1 MAFNFGLDAL
11 PRGRSQFT
19 FSFPRQSTPDRHDD
33 LMMDSLFDFTQ
44 TTAAAALSAASLEQ
58 LLNIP
63 VPFIDMTSEATQN
76 LILNNHNNNTTTTP
90 EPAVVFNSYHAI
102 RHHHRHNVLYTT
114 FDELIDNNNS
124 NNNRTN
130 RNNNDSNKKFD
141 TRQEYYYPGLEPS
154 SPYEQQLENPDDDLA
169 LFDGGIQLLDFG
181 VENDVP
187 FDVEEY
193 QKLSM
198 FVAAPTNPKPEYTA
212 IPSEVPLFPGSKQ
225 GEPVESAVVG
235 MDVDAS
241 SDDDGDDECDGESG
255 CDSDSDNETEAVA
268 VPAPVAARTIFTSIK
283 LPPTPTPSHSH
294 PSSSSSSSPLPPS
307 AAFQPPK
314 LPRSRA
320 KKGEKR
326 VHACPECLREFTRAC
341 NLQSHILTHSNL
353 KPHACSECDK
363 TFARVYDMQRHKRIH
378 SNKLEDKPYDCP
390 DCSTRFKRTEP
401 RNRHR
406 QFVHG
411 WAGKQE

>member
-1 MAFNFGLDAL
+1 MTFNFGLDA
-11 PRGRSQFT
+11 PSRVRSQFT

-58 LLNIP
+58 LLNTP

-76 LILNNHNNNTTTTP
+76 LILNNHNNNTTITP
-90 EPAVVFNSYHAI
+90 EPAVVFNSSHAF
-102 RHHHRHNVLYTT
+102 RHHHRHNVLYTS
-114 FDELIDNNNS
+114 FDELIDNNS

-130 RNNNDSNKKFD
+130 RNNDDSNKKFD

-154 SPYEQQLENPDDDLA
+154 SPYEQQLENPGDDLA

-198 FVAAPTNPKPEYTA
+198 FVAVPANPKPEYTA
-212 IPSEVPLFPGSKQ
+212 IPSEVPLFPSSEQ
-225 GEPVESAVVG
+225 GGPVESAVVG
-235 MDVDAS
+235 MNVDDS
-241 SDDDGDDECDGESG
+241 SDDDDGDDECDGESD
-255 CDSDSDNETEAVA
+255 CDSDSDNETEVVA
-268 VPAPVAARTIFTSIK
+268 VPAPIAARAISTPIK
-283 LPPTPTPSHSH
+283 LSPTPIPSHSP
-294 PSSSSSSSPLPPS
+294 PSSSSPPLPS
-307 AAFQPPK
+307 SVASQPPK

-326 VHACPECLREFTRAC
+326 VHVCPECLRVFTRAC

-390 DCSTRFKRTEP
+390 DCSMRFKRTEP

-406 QFVHG
+406 QSVHG
-411 WAGKQE
+411 WAGK